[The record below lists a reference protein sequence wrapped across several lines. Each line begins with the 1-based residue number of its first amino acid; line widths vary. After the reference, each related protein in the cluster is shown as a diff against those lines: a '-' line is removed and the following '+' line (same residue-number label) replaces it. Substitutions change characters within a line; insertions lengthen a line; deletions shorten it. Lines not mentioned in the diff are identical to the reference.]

1 MPSVT
6 LSVGHYGY
14 PFLQQNT
21 HWSFLLAH
29 PKGGA
34 IAYQVG
40 GSPQSYEFRQP
51 AVVEPRKAAT
61 FMGKVDV
68 GTIEL
73 SNQTK
78 LEDVLRQIPVVRGSE
93 KWNCQ
98 TWVVEGLKALRE
110 KGFEVEVPSQE
121 ELSARLGKAKKY
133 G

>member
-1 MPSVT
+1 MPIVT

-14 PFLQQNT
+14 PFLQQT
-21 HWSFLLAH
+21 HWSFLLSH

-34 IAYQVG
+34 TAYQVG
-40 GSPQSYEFRQP
+40 GTPQNYEFRKP
-51 AVVEPRKAAT
+51 AVVEPRKAST

-73 SNQTK
+73 SSQTR
-78 LEDVLRQIPVVRGSE
+78 LEEVLREIPVVQGNE
-93 KWNCQ
+93 NWNCQ

-110 KGFEVEVPSQE
+110 KGFEVEVPSQQ
-121 ELSARLGKAKKY
+121 ELSMRLGKAKKF